1 MRKGLIL
8 IVLLV
13 ISMNLLIAQPIVPT
27 QLIGSTVYEKQSLG
41 TIGRLT
47 ALDITGGV
55 HFCWTNSLESGTPR
69 HTYYN
74 YLGSDGVL
82 IGDSIGI
89 IMDAESSAA
98 YANMSLFPEGRCTAV
113 FHGGP
118 MGSTHSYI
126 YNDVLVG
133 YGAFQTLEIPND
145 PGAGI
150 LISPHVAVQEDAG
163 HVAAIGMSGMS
174 GFSGLYYTRLPY
186 VTNFTYTS
194 WTLVDTP
201 KVISQ
206 DLAVSPVSDRVALV
220 WPHQIGE
227 VPSNP
232 GIQVDNDIYTV
243 ISEDGETWN
252 FNNPINITDFLRGE
266 PPHSD
271 SVRAFNDLSAI
282 FDYNDNL
289 HVAYVVVGF
298 WFDGGEP
305 VTTWGSM
312 IYHWDESEDTHT
324 IITGNIYAEGDPG
337 DPNASIYCKPNLGI
351 NPTTGDIYCTWVE
364 FSDPADT
371 ADCGYLNSDIYAAGS
386 ADGGLT
392 WGTPVNL
399 TNTPTPGAGIGDCLS
414 ENYPSSTSVVN
425 DTLHVF
431 YQEDLYAGRADFAIP
446 ETVTDNPLRYM
457 RIPSS
462 MIPLGGTFV
471 EEIDPKQPQNFQ
483 LAQNYP
489 NPFNPTTNIS
499 FSLSQ
504 PSTVSLVVYNITGRE
519 TTRLLDRAMP
529 AGSHTVTWDAR
540 NLPSGIYFCRMQTE
554 GQSQTRKMVLLK

>member
-1 MRKGLIL
+1 MRKGVIL
-8 IVLLV
+8 TILCV
-13 ISMNLLIAQPIVPT
+13 ITVNLLLAQPIVPT
-27 QLIGSTVYEKQSLG
+27 HLIGKTLYEKQSLG

-47 ALDITGGV
+47 ALDTTGGV
-55 HFCWTNSLESGTPR
+55 HFCWTNSTTTGSPR
-69 HTYYN
+69 HTFYN
-74 YLGSDGVL
+74 YRTAEGVQS
-82 IGDSIGI
+82 GDTSGI
-89 IMDAESSAA
+89 PIEAIAASA
-98 YANMSLFPEGRCTAV
+98 YANMSLFPDGRCTVV

-126 YNDVLVG
+126 NDDLLVG
-133 YGAFQTLEIPND
+133 VGAFQSLEIPND

-163 HVAAIGMSGMS
+163 HVAAIGMAGMA
-174 GFSGLYYTRLPY
+174 GFTGLFYTRLPY
-186 VTNFTYTS
+186 VNNFSYNS

-206 DLAVSPVSDRVALV
+206 DLAVSPISDRVALV

-227 VPSNP
+227 VPSYP
-232 GIQVDNDIYTV
+232 EIQVDNDIYAV
-243 ISEDGETWN
+243 ISENGSTWN
-252 FNNPINITDFLRGE
+252 FNNPINITDFLGGE

-271 SVRAFNDLSAI
+271 SVRAYNDLSAI
-282 FDYNDNL
+282 FDYTGNL

-298 WFDGGEP
+298 WFEGGEP
-305 VTTWGSM
+305 MTTWGSM
-312 IYHWDESEDTHT
+312 IYHWDESEETHT
-324 IITGNIYAEGDPG
+324 IITGNIYADGDPG

-371 ADCGYLNSDIYAAGS
+371 ADNGYLNSEIYASGS
-386 ADGGLT
+386 ADGGIT

-399 TNTPTPGAGIGDCLS
+399 TNTPTPGAGAGDCLS
-414 ENYPSSTSVVN
+414 ENYPSLASVVN

-431 YQEDLYAGRADFAIP
+431 YQEDLYGGRADFALP
-446 ETVTDNPLRYM
+446 ETVTENPQRYM
-457 RIPSS
+457 SIPAS
-462 MIPLGGTFV
+462 MIPLGGAST
-471 EEIDPKQPQNFQ
+471 EELYPIQPRSFQ

-504 PSTVSLVVYNITGRE
+504 TGKVSLVVYNINGQE
-519 TTRLLDRAMP
+519 TARLLDESLPSGNHVVKWNAQ
-529 AGSHTVTWDAR
+529 
-540 NLPSGIYFCRMQTE
+540 NLPSGIYFCRLQIA
-554 GQSQTRKMVLLK
+554 GQSQTRKMLLLK